1 METNNEHF
9 FYVLECSD
17 GSYYAGY
24 TNNLENR
31 IQKHNS
37 GKGAKYTR
45 ARKPVTLIFKK
56 GFESK
61 SEALKAEYSFK
72 KLNRKEKDE
81 FLRVPDDGKD
91 FSMLTGRMK

>member
-9 FYVLECSD
+9 FYVLECCD

-37 GKGAKYTR
+37 GSGAKYTR
-45 ARKPVTLIFKK
+45 ARKPVTLIFHK

-72 KLNRKEKDE
+72 RLNRKQKDE
-81 FLRVPDDGKD
+81 FLKMADEEKD
-91 FSMLTGRMK
+91 YRLLAGRKK

>member
-24 TNNLENR
+24 TNDLDNR

-45 ARKPVTLIFKK
+45 ARKPVTLIFTK

-72 KLNRKEKDE
+72 QLNRKEKEE
-81 FLRVPDDGKD
+81 FLRVPDVEMD
-91 FSMLTGRMK
+91 FSKLAGRMK